1 MEVNNGEYLPCHS
14 VAQFK
19 YPPLF
24 TNTEVNI
31 FFQKPK
37 RVVYFGQYYNEK
49 GLKVDFVFLPAWQWI
64 VLADFF
70 STNESAHMKCT
81 LHLCGI
87 FRQVIFV
94 NVRFFV
100 NFVTSVYQ
108 FYFFHV
114 ISLWFIGDEQRSQR
128 EKWEESCAC
137 FINHVRA
144 GCCCFFLF
152 LLRKLF
158 D

>member
-108 FYFFHV
+108 FYFFLCHFTLV
-114 ISLWFIGDEQRSQR
+114 YRKEMSKEAKKKNVKKVVPVSSTRSGL
-128 EKWEESCAC
+128 
-137 FINHVRA
+137 VV
-144 GCCCFFLF
+144 F